1 MTGATTAQYVTVA
14 VSNAA
19 AADGGTGGSGSIRL
33 GLLAGDVN
41 GNRAVTLADVLG
53 VSTALTQPVAGAN
66 YLRDVNANGT
76 LSLADTMFVNAEL
89 TQALPVP

>member
-1 MTGATTAQYVTVA
+1 
-14 VSNAA
+14 
-19 AADGGTGGSGSIRL
+19 
-33 GLLAGDVN
+33 
-41 GNRAVTLADVLG
+41 VLG